1 MIKVSTSEIL
11 YMTIYFIWKK
21 TSDWYFI
28 KLEDIALRPFY
39 EFEAIFKYLE
49 MPVTDKVRDMIENTT
64 SSDNQVERGEN
75 VNMVYRDSKGIVDI
89 WKNRLTVN
97 EQ

>member
-1 MIKVSTSEIL
+1 
-11 YMTIYFIWKK
+11 
-21 TSDWYFI
+21 
-28 KLEDIALRPFY
+28 
-39 EFEAIFKYLE
+39 